1 MRAGTT
7 RRWISTMN
15 SSPVPNRGDVV
26 LVDYPM
32 LVYQRMGILSASLM
46 SQIDACLKAAL
57 NVT

>member
-1 MRAGTT
+1 
-7 RRWISTMN
+7 MN